1 MRRMKTLSRS
11 AIASGA
17 IDARYAAL
25 GPRPVRILQIGDGV
39 FLRGFVDW
47 MVDVANERG
56 VFDGGVAVLL
66 ARPRREPPALP
77 AQDNLYT
84 VLLRGNSG
92 GRDVEDRRVVGA
104 IECTLDPHSRWP
116 ETLGI
121 AEAPDLRFVVSN
133 TTETGI
139 VDIAESYD
147 PAVCPESFPAKAAAL
162 LKARYDALG
171 GPGAPGLVFLP
182 CELIEA
188 NGATLR
194 RTVLAHVAR
203 WDFGAA
209 FVAWVEERNLFLD
222 TLVDRIV
229 PGFPTVEADALFA
242 RWGYHDPLAVAAE
255 PFHLWVIQ
263 GSPRIAAELPLAK
276 AGLNV
281 VWTGDLKPY
290 RERKVRLL
298 NGAHTAIALPA
309 FLAGIDTVRETV
321 EDPLFARYLHAL
333 LFDDIAPYVPLPDR
347 ERRAYAETV
356 AERFGNPFLRHE
368 LISIALNSV
377 SKWRVRI
384 LATVKD
390 AVTAGRAAESC
401 LFAGGAVPVLSRP
414 AGRRRLSRR
423 ARARRLSVARRPGCA
438 RGLRVDLGGG
448 WIRRRGKRRLA
459 RAARNAALGE
469 DLSTIASL
477 ELETRAAAAA
487 IERLGVRGALEERL
501 S

>member
-1 MRRMKTLSRS
+1 MKTLCRS

-17 IDARYAAL
+17 IDAPYAAL
-25 GPRPVRILQIGDGV
+25 GPRPIRILQIGDGV

-47 MVDVANERG
+47 MVDVANDRG

-77 AQDNLYT
+77 TQDNLYT
-84 VLLRGNSG
+84 VLLRGSSA

-104 IECTLDPHSRWP
+104 IECTLDPHSHWP
-116 ETLGI
+116 DALRI

-133 TTETGI
+133 TTEAGI
-139 VDIAESYD
+139 VDVAESYD

-171 GPGAPGLVFLP
+171 AEAPGLVFLP

-194 RTVLAHVAR
+194 RIVLAHVAR
-203 WDFGAA
+203 WDFGPA
-209 FVAWVEERNLFLD
+209 FAAWVEERNLFLE

-229 PGFPTVEADALFA
+229 PGFPAVEADALFA
-242 RWGYHDPLAVAAE
+242 RWGYRDPLTVAAE

-263 GSPRIAAELPLAK
+263 GSARIAAELPLAD

-281 VWTGDLKPY
+281 VWTDDLKPY
-290 RERKVRLL
+290 RECKVRLL

-321 EDPLFARYLHAL
+321 EDPLFTRYLHAL
-333 LFDDIAPYVPLPDR
+333 LFDDIAPYVPLPDH
-347 ERRAYAETV
+347 ERRAYAEIV
-356 AERFGNPFLRHE
+356 AERLGNPFLRHE

-390 AVTAGRAAESC
+390 AVISGRAAPPNLAFSLAALSRFYRGRPE
-401 LFAGGAVPVLSRP
+401 GGAYL
-414 AGRRRLSRR
+414 G
-423 ARARRLSVARRPGCA
+423 ARE
-438 RGLRVDLGGG
+438 RGDYPLRDDL
-448 WIRRRGKRRLA
+448 
-459 RAARNAALGE
+459 AALAAFASIWAEAGSDGAASAASRVLRETRLWGE
-469 DLSTIASL
+469 DLSTIAGL
-477 ELETRAAAAA
+477 ELETRSAAAA

>member
-1 MRRMKTLSRS
+1 
-11 AIASGA
+11 
-17 IDARYAAL
+17 
-25 GPRPVRILQIGDGV
+25 
-39 FLRGFVDW
+39 
-47 MVDVANERG
+47 MVDVANDRG
-56 VFDGGVAVLL
+56 VFDGGVAILL

-84 VLLRGNSG
+84 VLLRGSSA

-116 ETLGI
+116 ETLRSRRRRTS
-121 AEAPDLRFVVSN
+121 ASSSPTPQKLESLTSPR
-133 TTETGI
+133 
-139 VDIAESYD
+139 SYD

-171 GPGAPGLVFLP
+171 GAEAPGLVFLP

-194 RTVLAHVAR
+194 RIVLAHVAR
-203 WDFGAA
+203 WGFGPA
-209 FVAWVEERNLFLD
+209 FAAWVKERNLFLD

-229 PGFPTVEADALFA
+229 PGFPAVEADALFA
-242 RWGYHDPLAVAAE
+242 RWGYRDPLAVAAE

-263 GSPRIAAELPLAK
+263 GPARIAAELPLAK

-347 ERRAYAETV
+347 DRLAYAETV

-390 AVTAGRAAESC
+390 AVRAGRAAPPNLAFSLAALSRFYRGRWE
-401 LFAGGAVPVLSRP
+401 GGAYL
-414 AGRRRLSRR
+414 G
-423 ARARRLSVARRPGCA
+423 ARE
-438 RGLRVDLGGG
+438 RGDYLLRDDP
-448 WIRRRGKRRLA
+448 
-459 RAARNAALGE
+459 AALAAFASIWAEAGSGGAASAASRVLREMRLWGE
-469 DLSTIASL
+469 DLSTIAGL
-477 ELETRAAAAA
+477 EVETRAAAAA
-487 IERLGVRGALEERL
+487 IERFGVRRALEEWL
-501 S
+501 SRTPIGRIGARY

>member
-1 MRRMKTLSRS
+1 MKTLSRS

-25 GPRPVRILQIGDGV
+25 GPRPIRILQIGDGV

-47 MVDVANERG
+47 MVDVANDRG

-66 ARPRREPPALP
+66 ARPRHKPPPLP

-84 VLLRGNSG
+84 VPLRGNSG

-104 IECTLDPHSRWP
+104 IECTFDPHSRWP
-116 ETLGI
+116 EMLRI

-133 TTETGI
+133 TTEAGI

-171 GPGAPGLVFLP
+171 GAGAPGLVFLP

-194 RTVLAHVAR
+194 RIVLAHVAR

-242 RWGYHDPLAVAAE
+242 RWGNRDPLAVAAE

-263 GSPRIAAELPLAK
+263 GSPGIAAELPLAE

-281 VWTGDLKPY
+281 VWTGDLKPC
-290 RERKVRLL
+290 RELEVRLL
-298 NGAHTAIALPA
+298 NGAHTAVALPA

-356 AERFGNPFLRHE
+356 AERFRNPFLRHE

-384 LATVKD
+384 LATVKE
-390 AVTAGRAAESC
+390 AATAGRAAPPNLAFSLAALSRFCRGRLE
-401 LFAGGAVPVLSRP
+401 GGAYLGSRE
-414 AGRRRLSRR
+414 
-423 ARARRLSVARRPGCA
+423 
-438 RGLRVDLGGG
+438 RGDYPLRDDP
-448 WIRRRGKRRLA
+448 
-459 RAARNAALGE
+459 AALAAFATIWAEAGSDGAASAASRALRETQLWGE
-469 DLSTIASL
+469 DLSTIAGL

-487 IERLGVRGALEERL
+487 IEGLGVRGALEERL